1 MNIKQF
7 RKQAYIRPAIKIIA
21 TIQQEHLLSISGQH
35 KDAESGGSTG
45 DAKKAWFDF
54 DEEEEENIS
63 TSSKGQEN
71 NWRTE
76 NY

>member
-21 TIQQEHLLSISGQH
+21 TIQQEHLLSVSGQH

-63 TSSKGQEN
+63 TSN